1 MKVLI
6 DKYIPYLRGVL
17 EPYAE
22 VEYLEPGEFT
32 PERVKDA
39 DALFVRTRTKCNE
52 ALLGGSRVRLIAT
65 ATIGYDHIDTAC
77 CERLGIRWTN
87 APGCNAQAVCDYI
100 EEVLAELATCH
111 LSLVTCHLSLVTC
124 DLPLT
129 IGVVGVG
136 HVGSLVA
143 EMARSKGYEV
153 LVNDPPKGI
162 GVSLDEIAE
171 KCDIIT
177 FHTPLT
183 RTGEYATWHLCDEA
197 FLSRCKPGALII
209 NAARG
214 GIADEAA
221 LLQSGHPYILDTW
234 EGEPNLNREVLAGA
248 ELATQHIAGYSR
260 QGKINATNNCL
271 KALSETFGL
280 PLLEADYRQVPEAG
294 DTAPGWIAR
303 LTVTLKKNPDEFEE
317 LRETYKLR

>member
-1 MKVLI
+1 MRVLI
-6 DKYIPYLRGVL
+6 DKYIPYLQGVL

-87 APGCNAQAVCDYI
+87 APGCNAQAVCDYV
-100 EEVLAELATCH
+100 EECLRGVQSAECRVKSAKCK
-111 LSLVTCHLSLVTC
+111 VV
-124 DLPLT
+124 
-129 IGVVGVG
+129 GVVGVG

-183 RTGEYATWHLCDEA
+183 RTGEYATWNLCDEA

-280 PLLEADYRQVPEAG
+280 PLLEADYRQVPKAG

-303 LTVTLKKNPDEFEE
+303 LTAILKKNPDEFEE